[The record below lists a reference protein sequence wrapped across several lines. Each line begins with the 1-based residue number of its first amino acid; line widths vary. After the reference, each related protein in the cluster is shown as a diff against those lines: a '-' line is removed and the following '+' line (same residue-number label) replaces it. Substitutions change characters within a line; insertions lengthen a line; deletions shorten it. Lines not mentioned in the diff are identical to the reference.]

1 MEAPFVCFK
10 EKKLKKS
17 VQKKIILIFLSAAG
31 FEPANTAKFK
41 LVRKWSLS

>member
-10 EKKLKKS
+10 EKKIEK
-17 VQKKIILIFLSAAG
+17 VCAKKIVLIFLSAAG
-31 FEPANTAKFK
+31 FEPTNTAKFK